1 MPSLRVAARCRGS
14 FSGCYPE
21 GVTDLKVEFYYSSK
35 DNPSDRFPVSINDA
49 LKALK
54 DLEQSGV
61 KTEAIDVSQLDDVF
75 RLYHKALV
83 GPNAAKRAVFGMKG
97 ALQAD
102 FGRACPALYVYED
115 AADRYPTDAY
125 PRSDR
130 EKGLI
135 GIGAALQDLIAEHRR
150 STRTVTESEEEDE

>member
-1 MPSLRVAARCRGS
+1 M
-14 FSGCYPE
+14 
-21 GVTDLKVEFYYSSK
+21 KVEFYYSSK
-35 DNPSDRFPVSINDA
+35 DKPSDRFPVSIDDTLNG
-49 LKALK
+49 LKELG
-54 DLEQSGV
+54 QFGV
-61 KTEAIDVSQLDDVF
+61 TTEAIDVSQLDDVF

-83 GPNAAKRAVFGMKG
+83 GPHAAKRAVFGMKG
-97 ALQAD
+97 ALQSD

-135 GIGAALQDLIAEHRR
+135 GIGAAMEDLIAEHRGKE
-150 STRTVTESEEEDE
+150 TAVTEADEEAE

>member
-1 MPSLRVAARCRGS
+1 
-14 FSGCYPE
+14 
-21 GVTDLKVEFYYSSK
+21 LKVEFYYSSK
-35 DNPSDRFPVSINDA
+35 DKPSDRFPVSVDDA
-49 LKALK
+49 LEGLK
-54 DLEQSGV
+54 ELKQLGV
-61 KTEAIDVSQLDDVF
+61 TTETIDVSELDDAF

-83 GPNAAKRAVFGMKG
+83 GPHAAKRAVFGMKG

-102 FGRACPALYVYED
+102 FGRTCPALFVYED

-135 GIGAALQDLIAEHRR
+135 GIGAALEELIAEHRR
-150 STRTVTESEEEDE
+150 TTATVTEADEAAE

>member
-1 MPSLRVAARCRGS
+1 M
-14 FSGCYPE
+14 
-21 GVTDLKVEFYYSSK
+21 KVEFYYSSRDK
-35 DNPSDRFPVSINDA
+35 PSDRFPVSVDDA
-49 LKALK
+49 LEGLK
-54 DLEQSGV
+54 ELRQLGV
-61 KTEAIDVSQLDDVF
+61 TTEAIDVSELDDVF

-83 GPNAAKRAVFGMKG
+83 GPHAAKRAVFGMKG

-102 FGRACPALYVYED
+102 FGRTCPALYVYED

-135 GIGAALQDLIAEHRR
+135 GIGAALTELIAEHRR
-150 STRTVTESEEEDE
+150 TTATVTEADEGE

>member
-1 MPSLRVAARCRGS
+1 LPRLRLRLLPRRG
-14 FSGCYPE
+14 E
-21 GVTDLKVEFYYSSK
+21 ELKVEFYYSSK
-35 DNPSDRFPVSINDA
+35 DKPSSRFPVSVNDA
-49 LKALK
+49 LQGLNE
-54 DLEQSGV
+54 LGQLGV
-61 KTEAIDVSQLDDVF
+61 TTEAIDVSGLDDVF

-83 GPNAAKRAVFGMKG
+83 GPHAAKRAVFGMKG

-115 AADRYPTDAY
+115 AGDRYPTDAY

-135 GIGAALQDLIAEHRR
+135 GIGAALEELIAEHRR
-150 STRTVTESEEEDE
+150 PSAPVTEADEEAG